1 MGKTLK
7 IAKVRRCGSRE
18 ARDIR
23 CRSGLSVAEL
33 AGELGVSPTTVW
45 YGKTR
50 GTCRRVIVRSATSKS
65 LSGSNGSEQMTPK
78 SWPNCAGR
86 PSPR

>member
-7 IAKVRRCGSRE
+7 IAKVRQMLARGE

-45 YGKTR
+45 YWENARHVPKGDR
-50 GTCRRVIVRSATSKS
+50 AERYLEILERLEWELSK
-65 LSGSNGSEQMTPK
+65 
-78 SWPNCAGR
+78 
-86 PSPR
+86 